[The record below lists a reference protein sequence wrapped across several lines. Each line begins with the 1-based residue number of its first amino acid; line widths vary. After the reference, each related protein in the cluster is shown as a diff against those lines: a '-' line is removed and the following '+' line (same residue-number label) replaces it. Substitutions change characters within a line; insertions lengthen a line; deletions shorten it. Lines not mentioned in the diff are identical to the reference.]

1 MKKCMHLILK
11 KKVMKKHNVLVG
23 FMERMEEFLVQLRHR
38 VGWKDDMR
46 NILHYNHKRSSSSS
60 SSSSSSA
67 PIRTKYHI
75 PDEFLNLMNEQDY
88 VTTEM
93 DFHSSVRL
101 LYLDQVPQIRKF
113 IHVQYIQIFNMHT
126 RHVL

>member
-1 MKKCMHLILK
+1 
-11 KKVMKKHNVLVG
+11 MKKHNVLVG

-46 NILHYNHKRSSSSS
+46 NILHYNHKRSSSAA
-60 SSSSSSA
+60 A

-75 PDEFLNLMNEQDY
+75 PGEFLNLMNEQDY

-101 LYLDQVPQIRKF
+101 LYLDQVPSLENLYMCNTHKPSTCTLNICAGFLLSIFSPFKF
-113 IHVQYIQIFNMHT
+113 KHT
-126 RHVL
+126 VN